1 MKRVEPYEI
10 LKNSDYFD
18 SDPDERAEMERIRKT
33 YETCEIANYQTH
45 PT

>member
-1 MKRVEPYEI
+1 MKRAEPYEI

-18 SDPDERAEMERIRKT
+18 SDQDDKTQMEKVGKT

-45 PT
+45 ST

>member
-1 MKRVEPYEI
+1 MKRTEAFDI

-18 SDPDERAEMERIRKT
+18 SDQDDKTKMEKVRKT

-45 PT
+45 